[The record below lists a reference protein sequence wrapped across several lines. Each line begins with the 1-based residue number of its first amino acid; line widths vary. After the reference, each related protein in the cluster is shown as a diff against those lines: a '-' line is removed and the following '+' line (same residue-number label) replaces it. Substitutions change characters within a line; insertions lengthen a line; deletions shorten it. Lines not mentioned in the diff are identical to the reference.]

1 MHLIARHRSTR
12 RKRLVN
18 GETPYM
24 CILQRCCRFA
34 TRHQPVC
41 VRVFVFVAYR
51 GYRQSSR
58 EVNLPSVLEFDY
70 WIQKFAA
77 ARRCRMRKPLVGL
90 H

>member
-1 MHLIARHRSTR
+1 
-12 RKRLVN
+12 
-18 GETPYM
+18 
-24 CILQRCCRFA
+24 
-34 TRHQPVC
+34 